1 MKYSFVAP
9 LIKCWFGAI
18 SIYIFCQ
25 TYINPHWTNNDHTRK
40 MRKIQFRSSFNK
52 VLIWCHIYQQIYV
65 SRIFFFYFKKLWNIR
80 NDVLN
85 TETITENSLISL
97 SQDDIASPKI
107 CFFKLLSWGGDERVF
122 KMCKTRFGEGLKMFI
137 FIWRD
142 LILNLKKKKK
152 KSDISSSFHVF
163 LANIH
168 LTFSSPLFSD
178 SPHFSFR
185 NSSTSTQDV
194 CLLMVF

>member
-1 MKYSFVAP
+1 MITHEKCAKYNFVAP

-18 SIYIFCQ
+18 F
-25 TYINPHWTNNDHTRK
+25 INK
-40 MRKIQFRSSFNK
+40 FMFR
-52 VLIWCHIYQQIYV
+52 VY
-65 SRIFFFYFKKLWNIR
+65 FFFYFKKLWNIK

-142 LILNLKKKKK
+142 LILNLKKNKK

>member
-85 TETITENSLISL
+85 TETITENSLISS

-152 KSDISSSFHVF
+152 IWHFVFISC
-163 LANIH
+163 
-168 LTFSSPLFSD
+168 FSCKYPSHFQFSI
-178 SPHFSFR
+178 
-185 NSSTSTQDV
+185 V
-194 CLLMVF
+194 LW